1 MKSNPIEFTR
11 LLQQYYKKNITPDK
25 KFLIL
30 KKNIMLQRI
39 QSLFLLGYVI
49 TILGC
54 FLFFPIG
61 FKIESEQI
69 LWSISNLPYI
79 FIILAGVNIFLFSR
93 RKIQISMNI
102 ILLFFSVGYEI
113 LVFNEIYDRIDNQL
127 QFIVLRF
134 LLALTSWL
142 MLIFAN
148 KYIRKDEALI
158 RSMDRLR

>member
-1 MKSNPIEFTR
+1 MKSNPIEFAR

-79 FIILAGVNIFLFSR
+79 
-93 RKIQISMNI
+93 
-102 ILLFFSVGYEI
+102 Y
-113 LVFNEIYDRIDNQL
+113 Y
-127 QFIVLRF
+127 
-134 LLALTSWL
+134 TSG
-142 MLIFAN
+142 
-148 KYIRKDEALI
+148 
-158 RSMDRLR
+158 S